1 MNASDTQ
8 LSRPPA
14 KAKSPNSAKPSNG
27 QSRTQSQQP
36 QSQARGAA
44 PTHDQIAARAYQI
57 YVESGYQEGRDNE
70 NWLRAEQ
77 LLRK

>member
-8 LSRPPA
+8 LSKPPA
-14 KAKSPNSAKPSNG
+14 KAKSFNSAKPSNG

-36 QSQARGAA
+36 QSQARTAT
-44 PTHDQIAARAYQI
+44 PTHEQIAARAYQL
-57 YVESGYQEGRDNE
+57 YVESGFEEGRDNE
-70 NWLRAEQ
+70 NWFRAEQ